1 LLHPFRILIA
11 GICYV
16 GFAIM
21 GLVMGWLLVPL
32 ASLGAKTEVERVRRA
47 QWTLSRCSRFWV
59 AFMTLG
65 GLVKLRRGALP
76 LPVEP
81 GHPAIVVAN
90 HPTLLDI
97 FMLVATIPGIT
108 FVAKASWYDSALTGR
123 LLRAGR
129 AIRGPTE
136 GTTPLPGETA
146 VLDRIVAQL
155 ADGYPVMLFPE
166 GTRSPKGGGLRKF
179 RAGAFE
185 AAIRANV
192 PLVSVFIHVDPP
204 ALAKGQPWWDI
215 PRVPARYSVDVID
228 ARTPTREED
237 GSGRDLARATRERYA
252 VALGLPSEAPE
263 SALPTGSVPA
273 R

>member
-1 LLHPFRILIA
+1 VLHPLRILVA
-11 GICYV
+11 GVCYV

-32 ASLGAKTEVERVRRA
+32 ASLGAKTEMERVRRA
-47 QWTLSRCSRFWV
+47 QWTLCKCSRFWV
-59 AFMTLG
+59 AFMNKG
-65 GLVKLRRGALP
+65 GLLKLRRGALP
-76 LPVEP
+76 VPIEP
-81 GHPAIVVAN
+81 GHPAVVVAN

-97 FMLVATIPGIT
+97 FMIVATVPGIT
-108 FVAKASWYDSALTGR
+108 FVAKASWYDSPLTGR

-136 GTTPLPGETA
+136 GTTPMPGETA

-155 ADGYPVMLFPE
+155 EGGYPVMLFPE

-192 PLVSVFIHVDPP
+192 PLVSVLVKVDPP

-215 PRVPARYSVDVID
+215 PRVRAQFSVEVLDV
-228 ARTPTREED
+228 RTPTREAD

-252 VALGLPSEAPE
+252 DALGLASETAE
-263 SALPTGSVPA
+263 SSLPIASVPA

>member
-1 LLHPFRILIA
+1 
-11 GICYV
+11 
-16 GFAIM
+16 M

-32 ASLGAKTEVERVRRA
+32 ASIGAKTEMERVRRA
-47 QWTLSRCSRFWV
+47 QWTLCKCSRFWV
-59 AFMTLG
+59 AFMKAG
-65 GLVKLRRGALP
+65 GLLALRRGELP
-76 LPVEP
+76 CPIEP

-97 FMLVATIPGIT
+97 FMIVATVPGIT
-108 FVAKASWYDSALTGR
+108 FVAKASWVDSPLTGR

-136 GTTPLPGETA
+136 GTTPVPGETS
-146 VLDRIVAQL
+146 VLDAIVAQL
-155 ADGYPVMLFPE
+155 HDGYPVMLFPE

-192 PLVSVFIHVDPP
+192 PLVSVLVKVDPP

-215 PRVPARYSVDVID
+215 PRVRAQFSVDVID
-228 ARTPTREED
+228 VRTPTRDED
-237 GSGRDLARATRERYA
+237 GSGRDLARATRERY
-252 VALGLPSEAPE
+252 VRALGLPSEAPA
-263 SALPTGSVPA
+263 SSVPIGSLPA
-273 R
+273 